1 MKNSFN
7 IFLFFAT
14 TILISSCGINS
25 AIMLKTPKGERA
37 AHYDS
42 IPMQPKTAYVISVDD
57 KIRYQLYT
65 NQGEAL
71 LLSNADVS
79 GRTIGA
85 EKEISYTVDRE
96 GMIEL
101 PKLGKVHVVGLT
113 VAECEDLLESLY
125 GTEYLQPF
133 VQVQITNQRVLV
145 FPGGPG
151 EAKVVPLENNNTTL
165 MEALATAGGL
175 SERGKANTIKLMRR
189 EGNERKV
196 YAIDLSTIDG
206 LAYADMIV
214 QANDYIYV
222 EPAAKI
228 SREIVKDVAPI
239 VSIISSSLVIV
250 TVISNLK

>member
-1 MKNSFN
+1 MRNSFY
-7 IFLFFAT
+7 IFFLFAT
-14 TILISSCGINS
+14 TLIISSCGINS

-37 AHYDS
+37 AQYDS

-57 KIRYQLYT
+57 KVRFQLYT

-71 LLSNADVS
+71 LLSNADVN
-79 GRTIGA
+79 GRTIGND
-85 EKEISYTVDRE
+85 KEISYTVDRE

-101 PKLGKVHVVGLT
+101 PKLGKVKVDGLT

-125 GTEYLQPF
+125 GAEYLNPF
-133 VQVQITNQRVLV
+133 VQVQIANQRVLV

-165 MEALATAGGL
+165 MEALAIAGGL

-196 YAIDLSTIDG
+196 YKIDLSTIDG
-206 LAYADMIV
+206 LPFGDMVV

-222 EPAAKI
+222 EPAAKLG
-228 SREIVKDVAPI
+228 REIVKDVAPI
-239 VSIISSSLVIV
+239 ITIISSSLVIV
-250 TVISNLK
+250 TVFNNLK